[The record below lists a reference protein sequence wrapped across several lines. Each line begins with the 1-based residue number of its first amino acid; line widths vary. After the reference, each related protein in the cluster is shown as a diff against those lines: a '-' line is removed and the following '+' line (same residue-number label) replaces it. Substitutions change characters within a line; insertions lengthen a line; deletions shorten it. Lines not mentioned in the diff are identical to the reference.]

1 MLAYNK
7 IMDNNTQSNHIEDNK
22 KELVEEYLQ
31 SLNEK
36 ELLACKLAE
45 KLLGMSFQLEK
56 SLGFIQ
62 WYEKKYSF

>member
-1 MLAYNK
+1 
-7 IMDNNTQSNHIEDNK
+7 MDNNMQSSATQSSQ

-36 ELLACKLAE
+36 ELQACKLAE

-56 SLGFIQ
+56 SLGFTQ
-62 WYEKKYSF
+62 WKEKKYS